1 MMILMNVILGI
12 VDYKIK
18 MQERDYKRELEA
30 LEIFL
35 ESEIKQEIGTDCY
48 RAGLMTCLMLIKN
61 GL

>member
-1 MMILMNVILGI
+1 MTSMIVILGI
-12 VDYKIK
+12 VDYKNN
-18 MQERDYKRELEA
+18 MEQRDYKRELEA

>member
-1 MMILMNVILGI
+1 
-12 VDYKIK
+12 